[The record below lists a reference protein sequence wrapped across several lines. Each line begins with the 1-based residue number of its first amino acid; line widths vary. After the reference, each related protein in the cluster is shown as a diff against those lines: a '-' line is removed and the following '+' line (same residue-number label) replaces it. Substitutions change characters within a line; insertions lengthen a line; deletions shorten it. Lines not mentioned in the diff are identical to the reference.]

1 MNDQWTD
8 RLSEYLDG
16 ELDDTDRV
24 ALEAHLATCA
34 ACTSVLADLR
44 RVVARAQA
52 LDDRPPARDLW
63 LGIAERI
70 GVSADDL
77 AARRARWR
85 VSFTIPQLAA
95 ASIALIAVSAGAARL
110 VMQQP
115 TGPTSIG
122 ATITPAPS
130 TVQQVSWTRKADS
143 SADHAVSDLRLA
155 LADGQRTGR
164 LSPMTAHRIERSLA
178 VIDSAI
184 AEGKRAL
191 TVDPKS
197 SYLNQHL
204 ADTMRR
210 KMEFLREANRIA
222 SPRT

>member
-16 ELDDTDRV
+16 ELADAERM

-34 ACTSVLADLR
+34 ECTAVLADLR

-63 LGIAERI
+63 SGIAERI
-70 GVSADDL
+70 GISTDDL
-77 AARRARWR
+77 ARRRARRR
-85 VSFTIPQLAA
+85 VSFTVPQLIA
-95 ASIALIAVSAGAARL
+95 ASVALIALSAGVARL
-110 VMQQP
+110 VLRP
-115 TGPTSIG
+115 TTNREPTAMNPGSVSVVPVAIQKAG
-122 ATITPAPS
+122 AT
-130 TVQQVSWTRKADS
+130 
-143 SADHAVSDLRLA
+143 ADHDVQDLRLA

-164 LSPMTAHRIERSLA
+164 LSPMTVHRIEHSLA
-178 VIDSAI
+178 VIDSAL

-191 TVDPKS
+191 AVDPKS
-197 SYLNQHL
+197 AYLNQHL

>member
-16 ELDDTDRV
+16 ELDDAERV

-34 ACTSVLADLR
+34 DCTAVLADLR
-44 RVVARAQA
+44 RVVGRAQA

-63 LGIAERI
+63 PGVAERI
-70 GVSADDL
+70 GVSTDDL
-77 AARRARWR
+77 ARRRARRR
-85 VSFTIPQLAA
+85 VSFTVPQLIA
-95 ASIALIAVSAGAARL
+95 ASITLIALSAGVARL
-110 VMQQP
+110 VLRP
-115 TGPTSIG
+115 TVTRETV
-122 ATITPAPS
+122 AANPS
-130 TVQQVSWTRKADS
+130 SVSVVPVAIRRADS
-143 SADHAVSDLRLA
+143 SADYAVADLRLA
-155 LADGQRTGR
+155 LADGQRSGR
-164 LSPMTAHRIERSLA
+164 LSSITVRRIERTLA

-191 TVDPKS
+191 AVDPKS
-197 SYLNQHL
+197 GYLNQHL

>member
-8 RLSEYLDG
+8 RLSEYLDA
-16 ELDDTDRV
+16 ELNDAERV

-34 ACTSVLADLR
+34 DCTTVLADLR
-44 RVVARAQA
+44 RVVERAQA

-63 LGIAERI
+63 SGIAERI
-70 GVSADDL
+70 GVSTDDL
-77 AARRARWR
+77 AARRARRR
-85 VSFTIPQLAA
+85 VSFTVPQLIA
-95 ASIALIAVSAGAARL
+95 ASVTLVALSAGVARL
-110 VMQQP
+110 VMR
-115 TGPTSIG
+115 PTSTVF
-122 ATITPAPS
+122 ATNPPAAVPVWS
-130 TVQQVSWTRKADS
+130 VKADL
-143 SADHAVSDLRLA
+143 SADHAVQDLRLA

-164 LSPMTAHRIERSLA
+164 LTPITAQRIERSLA

-184 AEGKRAL
+184 ADGRRAL
-191 TVDPKS
+191 AVDPKS
-197 SYLNQHL
+197 AYLNQHL

>member
-16 ELDDTDRV
+16 ELADAERM
-24 ALEAHLATCA
+24 ALEAHLTACA
-34 ACTSVLADLR
+34 DCTAVLADLR

-63 LGIAERI
+63 SGIAERI
-70 GVSADDL
+70 GVSTDDL
-77 AARRARWR
+77 ARRRARRR
-85 VSFTIPQLAA
+85 VSFTVPQLIA
-95 ASIALIAVSAGAARL
+95 ASVALIAMSAGVARVVLRPTTNREPAAMNSGS
-110 VMQQP
+110 VSVVPVAIQKA
-115 TGPTSIG
+115 G
-122 ATITPAPS
+122 AT
-130 TVQQVSWTRKADS
+130 
-143 SADHAVSDLRLA
+143 ADHDVQDLRLA

-164 LSPMTAHRIERSLA
+164 LSPMTVHRIEHSLA
-178 VIDSAI
+178 VIDSAL

-191 TVDPKS
+191 AVDPKS
-197 SYLNQHL
+197 AYLNQHL

>member
-16 ELDDTDRV
+16 ELADAERM

-34 ACTSVLADLR
+34 DCTAVLADLR

-63 LGIAERI
+63 SGIAERI
-70 GVSADDL
+70 GISTDDL
-77 AARRARWR
+77 ARRRARRR
-85 VSFTIPQLAA
+85 VSFTVPQLIA
-95 ASIALIAVSAGAARL
+95 ASVALIALSAGVARL
-110 VMQQP
+110 VLRP
-115 TGPTSIG
+115 TTNREPTAMNPGSVSVVPVAIQKAG
-122 ATITPAPS
+122 AT
-130 TVQQVSWTRKADS
+130 
-143 SADHAVSDLRLA
+143 ADHDVQDLRLA

-164 LSPMTAHRIERSLA
+164 LSPMTVHRIEHSLA
-178 VIDSAI
+178 VIDSAL

-191 TVDPKS
+191 AVDPKS
-197 SYLNQHL
+197 AYLNQHL

>member
-16 ELDDTDRV
+16 ELDDAERV

-34 ACTSVLADLR
+34 DCTAILADLR
-44 RVVARAQA
+44 HVVGRAQA

-63 LGIAERI
+63 SGIAERI
-70 GVSADDL
+70 GVSTDDL
-77 AARRARWR
+77 ARRRARRR
-85 VSFTIPQLAA
+85 VSFTVPQLIA
-95 ASIALIAVSAGAARL
+95 ASVTLVAASAAIASLALRQHPAAPAGA
-110 VMQQP
+110 
-115 TGPTSIG
+115 S
-122 ATITPAPS
+122 ITPAPQ
-130 TVQQVSWTRKADS
+130 TVTQVTFNKVDS
-143 SADHAVSDLRLA
+143 SADYAVADLRLA
-155 LADGQRTGR
+155 LADGQRSGR
-164 LSPMTAHRIERSLA
+164 LSPITVHRIEHSLA

-197 SYLNQHL
+197 GYLNQHL

>member
-16 ELDDTDRV
+16 ELADAERM
-24 ALEAHLATCA
+24 ALEAHLTTCA
-34 ACTSVLADLR
+34 DCTAVLADLR

-63 LGIAERI
+63 SGIADRI
-70 GVSADDL
+70 GVSTDDL
-77 AARRARWR
+77 ARRRARRR
-85 VSFTIPQLAA
+85 VSFTVPQLIA
-95 ASIALIAVSAGAARL
+95 ASVALIAMSAGVARL
-110 VMQQP
+110 VLRP
-115 TGPTSIG
+115 TTNREPAAMNPGSVSVVPVAIQKAG
-122 ATITPAPS
+122 AT
-130 TVQQVSWTRKADS
+130 
-143 SADHAVSDLRLA
+143 ADHDVQDLRLA

-164 LSPMTAHRIERSLA
+164 LSPMTVHRIEHSLA
-178 VIDSAI
+178 VIDSAL

-191 TVDPKS
+191 AVDPKS
-197 SYLNQHL
+197 AYLNQHL

>member
-16 ELDDTDRV
+16 ELADAERM

-34 ACTSVLADLR
+34 DCTAVLADLR

-63 LGIAERI
+63 SGIAERV
-70 GVSADDL
+70 GVSTDDL
-77 AARRARWR
+77 ARRR
-85 VSFTIPQLAA
+85 VSFTVPQLIA
-95 ASIALIAVSAGAARL
+95 ASVALIAMSAGVARL
-110 VMQQP
+110 VLQP
-115 TGPTSIG
+115 TTNREPTAINPGSVSVVPVAIQKAG
-122 ATITPAPS
+122 AT
-130 TVQQVSWTRKADS
+130 
-143 SADHAVSDLRLA
+143 ADHDVQDLRLA

-164 LSPMTAHRIERSLA
+164 LSPMTVHRIEHSLA
-178 VIDSAI
+178 VIDSAL

-191 TVDPKS
+191 AVDPKS
-197 SYLNQHL
+197 AYLNQHL

>member
-16 ELDDTDRV
+16 ELADAERM
-24 ALEAHLATCA
+24 ALEAHLTTCA
-34 ACTSVLADLR
+34 DCTAVLADLR

-63 LGIAERI
+63 SGIADRI
-70 GVSADDL
+70 GVSTDDL
-77 AARRARWR
+77 ARRRARRR
-85 VSFTIPQLAA
+85 VSFTVPQLIA
-95 ASIALIAVSAGAARL
+95 ASVALIAMSAGVARVVPRPTTNREPAAMNPGS
-110 VMQQP
+110 VSVVPVAIQKA
-115 TGPTSIG
+115 G
-122 ATITPAPS
+122 AT
-130 TVQQVSWTRKADS
+130 
-143 SADHAVSDLRLA
+143 ADHDVQDLRLA

-164 LSPMTAHRIERSLA
+164 LSPMTVHRIEHSLA
-178 VIDSAI
+178 VIDSAL

-191 TVDPKS
+191 AVDPKS
-197 SYLNQHL
+197 AYLNQHL